1 MLPDL
6 SVFPQGLSR
15 HFELKEESS
24 AVLPSPYLSHFPSL
38 PTWAG
43 NRPGQGQSE
52 GHTASKAGI
61 LPDARIQPWSRLTAP
76 GPGLRRSPSHPTHP
90 AYSHFS
96 KLLAH
101 LRVVFSPACVPS
113 LPQDP
118 YPGCSSHPC
127 HLFRAESKG
136 RAEGGAQ
143 VRMDRDPTGICLTAP
158 SLLDFGCQGGSKN
171 SLFSGLPLEQL
182 CPGLSLSF
190 FYSFSPSQTVARKHP
205 RTDQGSHP

>member
-101 LRVVFSPACVPS
+101 LRVIFSPACVPS
-113 LPQDP
+113 LPQD
-118 YPGCSSHPC
+118 PC

-143 VRMDRDPTGICLTAP
+143 VRMDRDPAGICLTAP